1 MLYTIRVSYGA
12 RSESRMVVVLKRTA
26 VFTIQPAFPFSRW
39 TEGAA
44 IRRRAN
50 SLQPREICE
59 YRGVYLYE

>member
-1 MLYTIRVSYGA
+1 
-12 RSESRMVVVLKRTA
+12 MVVVLKRPA